1 MPASLRASA
10 GGCAVALTN
19 VRGPPVALT
28 ICGRPVKRV
37 VPFLLPP
44 PGIAVGAALSTV
56 GGQATL
62 CFNCADG
69 THDAYAL
76 VGAAVAHWERLRA
89 AAGGELTNVPHVT
102 SHAIFIKGSS

>member
-1 MPASLRASA
+1 MPPEGVGA
-10 GGCAVALTN
+10 GLAAGVGGR
-19 VRGPPVALT
+19 VRGSPDDL
-28 ICGRPVKRV
+28 RPARQARRA
-37 VPFLLPP
+37 VPAAAAG
-44 PGIAVGAALSTV
+44 PGVAVGAALSTV

-89 AAGGELTNVPHVT
+89 AAGE
-102 SHAIFIKGSS
+102 

>member
-37 VPFLLPP
+37 VPFLPPP
-44 PGIAVGAALSTV
+44 PGPV
-56 GGQATL
+56 
-62 CFNCADG
+62 
-69 THDAYAL
+69 
-76 VGAAVAHWERLRA
+76 
-89 AAGGELTNVPHVT
+89 
-102 SHAIFIKGSS
+102 

>member
-1 MPASLRASA
+1 M
-10 GGCAVALTN
+10 
-19 VRGPPVALT
+19 
-28 ICGRPVKRV
+28 
-37 VPFLLPP
+37 
-44 PGIAVGAALSTV
+44 STV

-89 AAGGELTNVPHVT
+89 AAGE
-102 SHAIFIKGSS
+102 

>member
-1 MPASLRASA
+1 MISTQ
-10 GGCAVALTN
+10 ALTN

-37 VPFLLPP
+37 VPFLPPP
-44 PGIAVGAALSTV
+44 PGVAVGAALSTV
-56 GGQATL
+56 DGRATL

-89 AAGGELTNVPHVT
+89 AAGE
-102 SHAIFIKGSS
+102 

>member
-1 MPASLRASA
+1 
-10 GGCAVALTN
+10 
-19 VRGPPVALT
+19 
-28 ICGRPVKRV
+28 
-37 VPFLLPP
+37 VPFLPPP
-44 PGIAVGAALSTV
+44 PGVAVGAALSTV

-89 AAGGELTNVPHVT
+89 AAGE
-102 SHAIFIKGSS
+102 

>member
-10 GGCAVALTN
+10 GGCAVALAN

-37 VPFLLPP
+37 VPFLPPP
-44 PGIAVGAALSTV
+44 PGVAVGAALSTV

-69 THDAYAL
+69 TH
-76 VGAAVAHWERLRA
+76 GRLRARRRGRRALGA
-89 AAGGELTNVPHVT
+89 AAGGGWGVT
-102 SHAIFIKGSS
+102 D

>member
-1 MPASLRASA
+1 MNTLQSCSLPPAPPLRFPSFSSR
-10 GGCAVALTN
+10 CRRCEVPP
-19 VRGPPVALT
+19 RGLPAPP
-28 ICGRPVKRV
+28 
-37 VPFLLPP
+37 PFLPP
-44 PGIAVGAALSTV
+44 PPGVAVGAALSTV

-89 AAGGELTNVPHVT
+89 AAGE
-102 SHAIFIKGSS
+102 

>member
-1 MPASLRASA
+1 MPPEGVGARVAA
-10 GGCAVALTN
+10 GVGGRVR
-19 VRGPPVALT
+19 RGPHERAGPAR
-28 ICGRPVKRV
+28 RPDDLRPARQARRA
-37 VPFLLPP
+37 VPAAAAG
-44 PGIAVGAALSTV
+44 PGVAVGAALSTV

-89 AAGGELTNVPHVT
+89 AAGE
-102 SHAIFIKGSS
+102 

>member
-37 VPFLLPP
+37 VPFLPPP

-56 GGQATL
+56 GGRATL

-89 AAGGELTNVPHVT
+89 AAGE
-102 SHAIFIKGSS
+102 